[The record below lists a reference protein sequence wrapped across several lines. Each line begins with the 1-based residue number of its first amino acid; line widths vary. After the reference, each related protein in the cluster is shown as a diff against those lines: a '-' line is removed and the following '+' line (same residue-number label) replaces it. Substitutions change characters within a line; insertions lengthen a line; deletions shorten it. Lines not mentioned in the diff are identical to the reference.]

1 MKIYVEAYDEEGGQ
15 ILGNLDGQTVVTM
28 HSLGGL
34 RRKEWF
40 RRLATLATLNNRVH
54 SYRVVTESGR
64 ELARVLNL
72 THPMNHRT
80 KE

>member
-1 MKIYVEAYDEEGGQ
+1 MKVYVEAYDQEGGQ
-15 ILGNLDGQTVVTM
+15 ILGNLDGQAVVKM
-28 HSLGGL
+28 YSLGGL
-34 RRKEWF
+34 RRKAWF
-40 RRLATLATLNNRVH
+40 RALSHLATLNNRVH
-54 SYRVVTESGR
+54 SYQVVTESGR